1 MLVASFLPTL
11 STRDTLVL
19 HFTHALLWCLF
30 HSFGLG
36 LVLQAQSE
44 RKFLVRHFLKH
55 YHYPR
60 NDNGKG
66 AVIEAFSNWKSI
78 YNTSMCMTYG
88 RLHNNFE
95 FKNAWLNGRRY
106 LASFIGIAWK
116 TYCIPHNW
124 TVGNELLRHT
134 LGVVCSHVALFPA

>member
-1 MLVASFLPTL
+1 MSHGATL
-11 STRDTLVL
+11 SL
-19 HFTHALLWCLF
+19 HFAHALTWCLF

-36 LVLQAQSE
+36 LLLQAQSE

-66 AVIEAFSNWKSI
+66 AVIEAFANWKSI
-78 YNTSMCMTYG
+78 YNMSMCMTYG
-88 RLHNNFE
+88 ECLVGCSRWCEALL
-95 FKNAWLNGRRY
+95 KLPS
-106 LASFIGIAWK
+106 ASFIGLAWK
-116 TYCIPHNW
+116 TYSIPNNW

-134 LGVVCSHVALFPA
+134 LGAVRELCPTP